1 MGNFCNS
8 RSWYQS
14 FCQNRVPGSCS
25 QGEGCA
31 LQQFRAGIYRK
42 QAISTSPL
50 LPRPKVKTVPPR
62 SMGVEFCCF
71 NSATWHEGGWGV
83 GWEVACKD
91 AGKPWVGCGFVLGVT
106 RVSLLVLPCEACD
119 SHTTLAAPNPDQPWL
134 PNPAP
139 LQAWASPCRTAPCHT
154 QLDHLPPLM
163 LLILDAR

>member
-1 MGNFCNS
+1 M
-8 RSWYQS
+8 
-14 FCQNRVPGSCS
+14 PGSCS
-25 QGEGCA
+25 QGGGCA

-42 QAISTSPL
+42 QYISTSPL
-50 LPRPKVKTVPPR
+50 LPRPKAKTVPSR

-71 NSATWHEGGWGV
+71 NSDAAWHDGGWGV

-119 SHTTLAAPNPDQPWL
+119 LHTNLAAPNPDQPWP
-134 PNPAP
+134 PNPAR
-139 LQAWASPCRTAPCHT
+139 LQAWASPCRTAPCCT
-154 QLDHLPPLM
+154 QLDHFPLLM